1 MASDPRLVQF
11 TDCECNELSIPQWQ
25 VNAGEGWCVFG
36 RNGSGKQL
44 IDQLLVGDILP
55 RRGEIERFL
64 EPAQIALGSFE
75 RQQAT
80 YEEEWRLAATDIIP
94 EDEWGTRVAEF
105 QPPPGS
111 MTRSSTR

>member
-1 MASDPRLVQF
+1 MASDPRLVQL
-11 TDCECNELSIPQWQ
+11 TDCECAELSIPQWQ
-25 VNAGEGWCVFG
+25 VNAGEGWCVFD

-64 EPAQIALGSFE
+64 DPAQIALVSFE

-94 EDEWGTRVAEF
+94 EDE
-105 QPPPGS
+105 
-111 MTRSSTR
+111 